1 MLKKALT
8 SFSLLLFFLLIP
20 PIFYFLQS
28 QVVNLNQ
35 DKVEYNLP
43 YPGILPDHP
52 LFFVKEVRDK
62 ILIWTTRDH
71 LKKAELYL
79 LFSDKR
85 AAMAMLLAKNGK
97 DKLALKA
104 LSQTEEY
111 YLKIPRLLEMSK
123 EQGVTASSDLTQRL
137 KLSNAKHREV
147 EEIMLKDLPQG
158 QKEYVNRILDLNLT
172 NKKKIEKL

>member
-1 MLKKALT
+1 
-8 SFSLLLFFLLIP
+8 
-20 PIFYFLQS
+20 
-28 QVVNLNQ
+28 
-35 DKVEYNLP
+35 
-43 YPGILPDHP
+43 
-52 LFFVKEVRDK
+52 
-62 ILIWTTRDH
+62 
-71 LKKAELYL
+71 
-79 LFSDKR
+79 
-85 AAMAMLLAKNGK
+85 MAMLLAKNGK